1 MVVRGVTLYLLL
13 GYLIK
18 AGATSTCANNVCL
31 RCNTTATGADPCE
44 LCNATQCISGFQVSI
59 SSNDSKLV
67 EGDDLILTCVHN
79 LPDVNHTFGW
89 KMNGVTIQ
97 DQNESELHDKKVL
110 SNKAGTYICFVESL
124 CGNYQSLPYV
134 VAVESFQVSISS
146 NDFKL
151 VEGDDLILTCVH
163 NLPDVNHTF
172 GWKMNGVTIQDQNE
186 SELHDKKV
194 LSNKAGTYICFV
206 ESLCGNYQS
215 LPHVVAVENNSLLL
229 LVVCG
234 VSALVLVLVMGLVM
248 KFKLKRDNAKHRE
261 RMRQKATVEQR
272 AAPFTP
278 RES

>member
-18 AGATSTCANNVCL
+18 GATSTCVYNVCL
-31 RCNTTATGADPCE
+31 RCNTTATWADPCE
-44 LCNATQCISGFQVSI
+44 LCNKTCNSAISSNCTKGFQVSI
-59 SSNDSKLV
+59 NSSDSDLV

-79 LPDVNHTFGW
+79 LPDVIQTFGW
-89 KMNGVTIQ
+89 KMNEDTIQ
-97 DQNESELHDKKVL
+97 GQNESELYDKKVL
-110 SNKAGTYICFVESL
+110 SNKAGSYICYVESL
-124 CGNYQSLPYV
+124 CGYY
-134 VAVESFQVSISS
+134 E
-146 NDFKL
+146 
-151 VEGDDLILTCVH
+151 
-163 NLPDVNHTF
+163 
-172 GWKMNGVTIQDQNE
+172 
-186 SELHDKKV
+186 
-194 LSNKAGTYICFV
+194 
-206 ESLCGNYQS
+206 S
-215 LPHVVAVENNSLLL
+215 LPHDVTVENNSLLL

>member
-1 MVVRGVTLYLLL
+1 MVVRGVTPYLLL

-18 AGATSTCANNVCL
+18 AGATSTCANSVCL

-44 LCNATQCISGFQVSI
+44 LCNATQCISDVPSNCTTGFQVSI
-59 SSNDSKLV
+59 SSNNSKLV

-97 DQNESELHDKKVL
+97 DQNKSELHDKKVL
-110 SNKAGTYICFVESL
+110 SNKAGTYICFVE
-124 CGNYQSLPYV
+124 N
-134 VAVESFQVSISS
+134 
-146 NDFKL
+146 
-151 VEGDDLILTCVH
+151 
-163 NLPDVNHTF
+163 
-172 GWKMNGVTIQDQNE
+172 
-186 SELHDKKV
+186 
-194 LSNKAGTYICFV
+194 
-206 ESLCGNYQS
+206 LCGNYQS

-229 LVVCG
+229 LVICG
-234 VSALVLVLVMGLVM
+234 VSALVLVLVMGMVM

-272 AAPFTP
+272 DAPFTP